1 MQPHDTRRASRR
13 NPPPIPQQVLVDRDL
28 DDRSEAIHK
37 QPLDARL
44 FARESVLR
52 ELIDTTRVQISE
64 QKSVLLP
71 ILKRVGLWTFSQLG
85 TMSRVSARPA
95 ARAKMASAYGIRRQP
110 MVVRV
115 VLVPLASL
123 FIGLG
128 VALQVTS
135 GLGVGPGDMVAS
147 GISAKTG
154 LSFGSSAIIMSGLI
168 ALAGT
173 LLGRAP
179 KLATLVNV
187 GLIALMIDVL
197 IPLLEIEGGLLARF
211 LHFAGGLWSVG
222 IGIGCL
228 LHARL
233 GVGTHEALSMAV
245 SDRTGMQVRKVRRIQ
260 ELSWIVIGLSL
271 GSQFGIGTIL
281 VAFFIAPAIGAGTR
295 SVGRVLTTL
304 SEAVEV
310 PEVAAHVS
318 EVGF

>member
-1 MQPHDTRRASRR
+1 
-13 NPPPIPQQVLVDRDL
+13 
-28 DDRSEAIHK
+28 
-37 QPLDARL
+37 
-44 FARESVLR
+44 
-52 ELIDTTRVQISE
+52 
-64 QKSVLLP
+64 
-71 ILKRVGLWTFSQLG
+71 
-85 TMSRVSARPA
+85 
-95 ARAKMASAYGIRRQP
+95 MASAYGIRRQP